1 MDRLTQL
8 REYMEKERLDAFYI
22 AKPANVRCISGFT
35 GEDSFLFITKA
46 NQYFIT
52 DARYTEQAS
61 YECPDYELVN
71 WRINFGYSM
80 GKAVAYCADKD
91 GVKTIGFEQDHLTFE
106 KWNSMQAELSAEMV
120 PTLNVIEGFRAIKT
134 PEEIKRYQ
142 KIISNKEAILAD
154 AQNKADAIIAEAQA
168 KAREMVEQSEV
179 MQSAYAQAN
188 ETVNNANQQAQEILD
203 AATNDANSIRLGAIG
218 YTDDM
223 LANLSNIM
231 TTALN
236 DAGEKY
242 NSFVESLTSCYN
254 TVVQN
259 RSELSPQGAPEEEKP
274 EEEVV
279 VPEYDPASEEE
290 SEEE

>member
-1 MDRLTQL
+1 MSRIEQIIEEIEEYVESCKYQPLSTTKIVVNKEELEELL
-8 REYMEKERLDAFYI
+8 RELRL
-22 AKPANVRCISGFT
+22 
-35 GEDSFLFITKA
+35 
-46 NQYFIT
+46 
-52 DARYTEQAS
+52 
-61 YECPDYELVN
+61 
-71 WRINFGYSM
+71 
-80 GKAVAYCADKD
+80 
-91 GVKTIGFEQDHLTFE
+91 
-106 KWNSMQAELSAEMV
+106 
-120 PTLNVIEGFRAIKT
+120 KT
-134 PEEIKRYQ
+134 PDEIKRYQ
-142 KIISNKEAILAD
+142 KIISNKDAIL
-154 AQNKADAIIAEAQA
+154 AEAQA

-179 MQSAYAQAN
+179 MQTAYAQAN

-259 RSELSPQGAPEEEKP
+259 RSELSPQGAPEEEQP

>member
-1 MDRLTQL
+1 MSSRIEQIIEEIEEYVESCKYQPLSTTKIVVNKEELEELL
-8 REYMEKERLDAFYI
+8 RELRL
-22 AKPANVRCISGFT
+22 
-35 GEDSFLFITKA
+35 
-46 NQYFIT
+46 
-52 DARYTEQAS
+52 
-61 YECPDYELVN
+61 
-71 WRINFGYSM
+71 
-80 GKAVAYCADKD
+80 
-91 GVKTIGFEQDHLTFE
+91 
-106 KWNSMQAELSAEMV
+106 
-120 PTLNVIEGFRAIKT
+120 KT
-134 PEEIKRYQ
+134 PDEIKRYQ
-142 KIISNKEAILAD
+142 KIISNKDAILAD

-188 ETVNNANQQAQEILD
+188 ETVNNANQQEILD

>member
-1 MDRLTQL
+1 MSSRIEQIIEEIEEYVESCKYQPLSTTKIVVNKEELEELL
-8 REYMEKERLDAFYI
+8 RELRL
-22 AKPANVRCISGFT
+22 
-35 GEDSFLFITKA
+35 
-46 NQYFIT
+46 
-52 DARYTEQAS
+52 
-61 YECPDYELVN
+61 
-71 WRINFGYSM
+71 
-80 GKAVAYCADKD
+80 
-91 GVKTIGFEQDHLTFE
+91 
-106 KWNSMQAELSAEMV
+106 
-120 PTLNVIEGFRAIKT
+120 KT
-134 PEEIKRYQ
+134 PDEIKRYQ
-142 KIISNKEAILAD
+142 KIISNKDAILAD

-168 KAREMVEQSEV
+168 KAREMVEQSE
-179 MQSAYAQAN
+179 SAYAQAN

-231 TTALN
+231 TIALN

-259 RSELSPQGAPEEEKP
+259 RSELSPQGAPEEEQP

>member
-1 MDRLTQL
+1 MWYLVLIMLIHMNKILSNLYRHHKMLYNYQIL
-8 REYMEKERLDAFYI
+8 
-22 AKPANVRCISGFT
+22 
-35 GEDSFLFITKA
+35 
-46 NQYFIT
+46 
-52 DARYTEQAS
+52 
-61 YECPDYELVN
+61 CP
-71 WRINFGYSM
+71 
-80 GKAVAYCADKD
+80 
-91 GVKTIGFEQDHLTFE
+91 
-106 KWNSMQAELSAEMV
+106 
-120 PTLNVIEGFRAIKT
+120 
-134 PEEIKRYQ
+134 
-142 KIISNKEAILAD
+142 
-154 AQNKADAIIAEAQA
+154 
-168 KAREMVEQSEV
+168 
-179 MQSAYAQAN
+179 
-188 ETVNNANQQAQEILD
+188 
-203 AATNDANSIRLGAIG
+203 IG

-259 RSELSPQGAPEEEKP
+259 RSELSPQGAPEEEQP

>member
-1 MDRLTQL
+1 MSSRIEQIIEEIEEYVESCKYQPLSTTKIVVNKEELEELL
-8 REYMEKERLDAFYI
+8 RELRL
-22 AKPANVRCISGFT
+22 
-35 GEDSFLFITKA
+35 
-46 NQYFIT
+46 
-52 DARYTEQAS
+52 
-61 YECPDYELVN
+61 
-71 WRINFGYSM
+71 
-80 GKAVAYCADKD
+80 
-91 GVKTIGFEQDHLTFE
+91 
-106 KWNSMQAELSAEMV
+106 
-120 PTLNVIEGFRAIKT
+120 KT
-134 PEEIKRYQ
+134 PDEIKRYQ
-142 KIISNKEAILAD
+142 KIISNKDAILAD
-154 AQNKADAIIAEAQA
+154 AQNKADAIIAQA